1 MSKRRVIII
10 GVFFLLI
17 SVSFLFLF
25 LLRDHDDSWAENDN
39 EGVPIVY
46 SDNYDISLFGIESLH
61 SFDSKKYGKVAKYI
75 IDQTD
80 IEKEDFYAPEKISN
94 QDLLLVHSSEYLKS
108 LENPETVSKIAEV
121 SSLSAVPSFI
131 IKNKILD
138 PMLYATGGTYLGA
151 KLAIKHGWAINLSGG
166 YHHAKAESGGGFC
179 FYADVPVAINKL
191 WQEDE
196 DLRVLII
203 DLDAHQGNGNSS
215 ILKNDSRVFIL
226 DVFQKDNYP
235 YNDEA
240 KNYVDFSYPVDS
252 IEDKEYLEIIKK
264 AIPEAINQSNPDLII
279 YNSGT
284 DIYIED
290 PLGRMRISK
299 EAIIER
305 DELVFKSAKDKDI
318 PILMVLSG
326 GYSSASY
333 RIIGESIVNI
343 LDYLSE

>member
-1 MSKRRVIII
+1 MSKRKVIFI
-10 GVFFLLI
+10 VVLFLLVSI
-17 SVSFLFLF
+17 SLLFLF
-25 LLRDHDDSWAENDN
+25 LIRDHDDSWAENDR
-39 EGVPIVY
+39 EGIPIVY

-75 IDQTD
+75 INQTD
-80 IEKEDFYAPEKISN
+80 FEKEDFYAPEKISK
-94 QDLLLVHSSEYLKS
+94 QDLLLVHTSEYLKT
-108 LENPETVSKIAEV
+108 LEKPETVSKIAEV
-121 SSLSAVPSFI
+121 RNLSVVPSFI
-131 IKNKILD
+131 IQNKLLD
-138 PMLYATGGTYLGA
+138 PMLYATGGTLLGA
-151 KLAIKHGWAINLSGG
+151 RLAIKNGWAINLSGG

-191 WQEDE
+191 WQDNK

-215 ILKNDSRVFIL
+215 IFKDDSRVFIL

-252 IEDKEYLEIIKK
+252 IEDEEYLGIIKE
-264 AIPEAINQSNPDLII
+264 AIPDAISQSNPDLIV

-305 DELVFKSAKDKDI
+305 DELVFKSARSENI
-318 PILMVLSG
+318 PVLMVLSG

-333 RIIGESIVNI
+333 EIIGESIVNL
-343 LDYLSE
+343 LDYLLE